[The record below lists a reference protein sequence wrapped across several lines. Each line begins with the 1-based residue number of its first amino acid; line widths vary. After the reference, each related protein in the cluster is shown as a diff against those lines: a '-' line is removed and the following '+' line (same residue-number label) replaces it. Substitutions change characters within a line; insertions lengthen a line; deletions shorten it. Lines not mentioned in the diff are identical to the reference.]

1 MSAARPVRLLAYAK
15 LNLGLAVGPLR
26 PDGYHEVATTLC
38 AISLADRLT
47 LRPRAR
53 GFTLRV
59 DGPCA
64 RGVPRGPS
72 NLVLVAARA
81 LAAELG
87 ETRGAALRLSKHV
100 PHGAGLG
107 GGSSDAAATLRGL
120 LALWRRR
127 LPRARLHALAAR
139 LGSDVPFFLGKSPAF
154 ATGRG
159 ERVRELAAPRPA
171 LRFVVVAP
179 RRGVSTAWAYRVF
192 SRVGRGGK
200 SRLTVGNHPA
210 KLLQFRNVRVW
221 GIKLR
226 HNFSN
231 DLEAAVVPR
240 VPEVR
245 QAMSALE
252 ANGVDGARMS
262 GSGSAV
268 FALIPTGFRE
278 QAVVERLRRAGHRVY
293 VGRSVRAGSRTC
305 R

>member
-1 MSAARPVRLLAYAK
+1 VSRVVRLAAYAK
-15 LNLGLAVGPLR
+15 LNLSLKVGGLR

-38 AISLADRLT
+38 AISLSDRLEFA
-47 LRPRAR
+47 PRAK
-53 GFTLRV
+53 GFALRV
-59 DGPCA
+59 DGPRA

-81 LAAELG
+81 LAGELG
-87 ETRGAALRLSKHV
+87 EARGATIRLTKHV

-139 LGSDVPFFLGKSPAF
+139 LGSDVPFFLGSTSPAF

-159 ERVRELAAPRPA
+159 ERLRPLAPLRHP
-171 LRFVVVAP
+171 LRFIVLLPP
-179 RRGVSTAWAYRVF
+179 RAVSTAWAYAGFAGV
-192 SRVGRGGK
+192 K
-200 SRLTVGNHPA
+200 SRLTVRKTAA
-210 KLLQFRNVRVW
+210 KLLQLHDVRER
-221 GIKLR
+221 GSKLR
-226 HNFSN
+226 HNFFN
-231 DLEAAVVPR
+231 DLEGFVTAH

-245 QAMSALE
+245 QAVAALR
-252 ANGVDGARMS
+252 ASGLDSARMS

-268 FALIPTGFRE
+268 FAPIPDGFPY
-278 QAVVERLRRAGHRVY
+278 QKVVERLRRDGHRVY